1 MARRLPPLNAVRA
14 FEAAARHLSF
24 TSAAEELNV
33 TQSAV
38 SHQIKALE
46 ERLGTRLFRRL
57 NRKLLLTDEGQ
68 AYLPDV
74 RDALDRLAT
83 ATDRIIAGD
92 ASGALNIS
100 VLPSFAARW
109 LVPRLWRF
117 RRLHPD
123 IDVRVSATEQLIDFK
138 RENMDLAI
146 RFGNGDYRDL
156 FVEQIL
162 HEEVFPV
169 CSPELLAGDHP
180 LRTPA
185 DLKFHTLLHDQMDAT
200 CPDWRDWLRTA
211 GVSGV
216 DPTRGPFFNDSSL
229 LLQAAVD
236 SQGVALGR
244 SALAAGEMAAGRL
257 VRPFD
262 LTFTRDKAYYVVCP
276 INCEERPKVAAFRHW
291 LMEEARAEER
301 RAADERA
308 VAL

>member
-1 MARRLPPLNAVRA
+1 M
-14 FEAAARHLSF
+14 SF
-24 TSAAEELNV
+24 TSAADELNV

-68 AYLPDV
+68 AYLPDL
-74 RDALDRLAT
+74 RDALDRIAT
-83 ATDRIIAGD
+83 ATDRIMAGD
-92 ASGALNIS
+92 ASGALNVS

-117 RRLHPD
+117 RQLHPD
-123 IDVRVSATEQLIDFK
+123 IDVRVSATEHLTDFS
-138 RENMDLAI
+138 RENVDLAI
-146 RFGNGDYRDL
+146 RFGNGDYSNDL

-169 CSPELLAGDHP
+169 CSPELLGGEHP
-180 LRTPA
+180 LRTPE
-185 DLKFHTLLHDQMDAT
+185 DLQYRTLLHDQMDAT

-211 GVSGV
+211 GVTSV
-216 DPTRGPFFNDSSL
+216 DATRGPFFNDSSL

-236 SQGVALGR
+236 GQGVALGR

-262 LTFTRDKAYYVVCP
+262 LKFTRDKAYYFVCP
-276 INCEERPKVAAFRHW
+276 KNCEDRPKVAAFRQW
-291 LMEEARAEER
+291 LMQEAQESAEHRAFGP
-301 RAADERA
+301 
-308 VAL
+308 